1 MRKKAVR
8 GTIVEKISRGKLG
21 REKAVME
28 NP

>member
-8 GTIVEKISRGKLG
+8 GRIVEQICRGKLG
-21 REKAVME
+21 GEKAVME